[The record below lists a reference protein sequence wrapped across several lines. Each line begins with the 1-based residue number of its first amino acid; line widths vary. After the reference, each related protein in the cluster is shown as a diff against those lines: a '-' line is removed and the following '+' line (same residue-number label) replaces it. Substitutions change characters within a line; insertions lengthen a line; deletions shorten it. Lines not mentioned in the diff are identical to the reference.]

1 MPYFLGLLGHLGESP
16 ICPQP
21 NWSSKGMTI
30 GNLSA
35 TRTLRY
41 SYDNNQLIMYD
52 TVEAQS
58 LKLYQTHSNS
68 KGLEKLRTSQIVCP
82 PSICFAAIATLAP
95 QASEVAPFDWDKHPT
110 TPPGVSML
118 FRKPPNKKQQNYYQ
132 ILYLEIFS
140 CLLMIF
146 DICKSQLDD
155 LKCKAMARC
164 SWD

>member
-21 NWSSKGMTI
+21 NWSLKGMTI

-41 SYDNNQLIMYD
+41 DHTQLMMYD

-68 KGLEKLRTSQIVCP
+68 KGLERLRTNQIVCP

-118 FRKPPNKKQQNYYQ
+118 FRKPPGKNNRTIITSC
-132 ILYLEIFS
+132 ILRFS
-140 CLLMIF
+140 HVFWWFLMYV
-146 DICKSQLDD
+146 
-155 LKCKAMARC
+155 KA
-164 SWD
+164 SWTT